1 MANSIATQSK
11 NNAAMYDTSTM
22 IQAGIDPRT
31 KLPIRMESGN
41 GFSYKSEI
49 RKQLRIM
56 DEQNAVNR
64 YTWTGLPKGLTSQLI
79 ERILYY
85 RGQGMFF
92 RLQDKFYFLPYALS
106 APEGSTGI
114 DVYGRFTGVTP
125 LPFNGTSND
134 GKKDS
139 PWIRGLIFEPLYEAP
154 DLIDLLSASPE
165 ELTHLIE
172 KSCVLLHD
180 YTPQISQTNIA
191 RQILQEPVLDM
202 MSNCMPYMMT
212 ALSNS
217 TGVMGMRVNNA
228 SEQANVDAASNAIN
242 KAALEGRKYVGVV
255 GNVDFQELTGDKV
268 QSAQEFLLAMQGL
281 DNYRLSLYGLDNG
294 GLFQKNSHM
303 LEAEHEMNAGNTG
316 LVAEDGLRN
325 RQYAAVVCNT
335 VWGTSIWCEPSEC
348 TLGVDRDGD
357 MVAGNDGEA
366 STARKQ
372 AQSQV
377 NEGGENNV

>member
-1 MANSIATQSK
+1 M
-11 NNAAMYDTSTM
+11 
-22 IQAGIDPRT
+22 
-31 KLPIRMESGN
+31 
-41 GFSYKSEI
+41 
-49 RKQLRIM
+49 
-56 DEQNAVNR
+56 
-64 YTWTGLPKGLTSQLI
+64 
-79 ERILYY
+79 YY

-139 PWIRGLIFEPLYEAP
+139 PWIRGLVYEPMYEAP
-154 DLIDLLSASPE
+154 DLMEALDKTEE
-165 ELTHLIE
+165 ELIHMAE

-191 RQILQEPVLDM
+191 RQQLQDPILDM
-202 MSNCMPYMMT
+202 MADCLPFMRTS
-212 ALSNS
+212 LLNS
-217 TGVMGMRVNNA
+217 TGVQGMRVA
-228 SEQANVDAASNAIN
+228 TGAEYANVEAANNVVN
-242 KAALEGRKYVGVV
+242 KAALEGRKYVGII
-255 GNVDFQELTGDKV
+255 GNVDFQDLAGGNVAK
-268 QSAQEFLLAMQGL
+268 AQEFLLAMQGI
-281 DNYRLSLYGLDNG
+281 DNFRLSLYGLDNG

-325 RQYAAVVCNT
+325 RQYAAIVCNT
-335 VWGTSIWCEPSEC
+335 LWGTNIWCEPSES

-366 STARKQ
+366 AIAQKQNQ
-372 AQSQV
+372 AQTQTD
-377 NEGGENNV
+377 GGEE